1 MIPAHPPQ
9 RSSAPTRLRAQTSG
23 DFSKNSRSITRRT
36 LPARRNR
43 ATRKSVPPLDA
54 RPARGVPCLMQDLG
68 KLLVV
73 AGLALAAVGALLWLG
88 KGFRLP
94 GDIVLARG
102 NFTFTFP
109 IVTCLVLSIALTI
122 LLNLFFRR

>member
-1 MIPAHPPQ
+1 
-9 RSSAPTRLRAQTSG
+9 
-23 DFSKNSRSITRRT
+23 
-36 LPARRNR
+36 
-43 ATRKSVPPLDA
+43 
-54 RPARGVPCLMQDLG
+54 MQDLG

-73 AGLALAAVGALLWLG
+73 AGLALAAVGAFLWLG

-94 GDIVLARG
+94 GDIVLERG
-102 NFTFTFP
+102 NFTFAFP